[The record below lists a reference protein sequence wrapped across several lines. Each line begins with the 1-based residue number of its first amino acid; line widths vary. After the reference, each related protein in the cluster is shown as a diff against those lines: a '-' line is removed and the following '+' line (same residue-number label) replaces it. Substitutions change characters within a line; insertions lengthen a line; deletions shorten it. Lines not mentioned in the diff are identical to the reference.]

1 MTRQSPISSRASIAA
16 SAKPTIPSALKANAE
31 VESFIDNA
39 EGVRDQRRR
48 RSRSTPKAFPIN
60 AEGIPDQ
67 PRRRS
72 SIQRRRRSSIQRR
85 RRSRSTP
92 KTFPI
97 NAEDVPDQRR
107 RRPRSTPNTFPINAE
122 DVPDQ
127 RRRRSRISAQG
138 CFNPRKRKQS
148 TSTTLKA
155 LANQRC

>member
-31 VESFIDNA
+31 VESFAINA
-39 EGVRDQRRR
+39 EDVRRSTPKTFVDQRRR

-60 AEGIPDQ
+60 AEGVPISAEGVPDQ
-67 PRRRS
+67 RRRRS
-72 SIQRRRRSSIQRR
+72 RSAPKAFVDQRRRRSSIQR
-85 RRSRSTP
+85 P
-92 KTFPI
+92 KAFPI
-97 NAEDVPDQRR
+97 NAEGVP
-107 RRPRSTPNTFPINAE
+107 N
-122 DVPDQ
+122 Q

>member
-39 EGVRDQRRR
+39 EGVPDQRQRRSRSAPKAFVDQRRR
-48 RSRSTPKAFPIN
+48 RSSIQRPKAFPIN
-60 AEGIPDQ
+60 AEG
-67 PRRRS
+67 
-72 SIQRRRRSSIQRR
+72 
-85 RRSRSTP
+85 
-92 KTFPI
+92 
-97 NAEDVPDQRR
+97 VP
-107 RRPRSTPNTFPINAE
+107 N
-122 DVPDQ
+122 Q